1 MSIYKKTNHRQIYE
15 SHFGPIP
22 KDSSGRSFEI
32 HHIDGN
38 PLNNNITNL
47 IALSIKD
54 HYNVHHEQGDWI
66 ACFRISKRM
75 QVSPEVKSE
84 LARKSN
90 LERVKN
96 GTHNF
101 QDTVWAKKRAK
112 EYNAIRIANG
122 THNLLKCNRTHNTKA
137 NPRKPNTTIYSFE
150 NSLTKEI
157 VSMTQY
163 DFVRT
168 YSLNQGNVSSMI
180 KNPSKSV
187 KGWKVS
193 ILFYI
198 I

>member
-1 MSIYKKTNHRQIYE
+1 MTIYKKTNHRQIYE

-54 HYNVHHEQGDWI
+54 HYDVHYKQGDWI

-101 QDTVWAKKRAK
+101 QNKELASSRATK
-112 EYNAIRIANG
+112 ANTTRISNG
-122 THNLLKCNRTHNTKA
+122 THNLLKANRTQNSF
-137 NPRKPNTTIYSFE
+137 NPRKPNSTIYTFE
-150 NSLTKEI
+150 HKVSKER
-157 VSMTQY
+157 VSMTQFQ
-163 DFVRT
+163 FVNT
-168 YSLNQGNVSSMI
+168 FSLNQGNVSSMI

-187 KGWKVS
+187 KGWKLV
-193 ILFYI
+193 
-198 I
+198 